1 MAIKIDR
8 KIVKYSVQKPEEKQQ
23 KAEER
28 QQKADE
34 RQAQRALEAKQ
45 PAVESETVRDRNG
58 HMAKVIRMHEKLERR
73 KSDRLDHKD
82 QDMISDHA
90 MYVTINDIV
99 LNQAP
104 VRAAPPVQ
112 CSSNREPRPFQWI
125 VALTH
130 RNGLGRRRRPFPG
143 G

>member
-34 RQAQRALEAKQ
+34 RQAQKALEAKQ

-58 HMAKVIRMHEKLERR
+58 HMAKVIRMHEKLERPE
-73 KSDRLDHKD
+73 
-82 QDMISDHA
+82 
-90 MYVTINDIV
+90 V
-99 LNQAP
+99 LIGSTYKIKTP
-104 VRAAPPVQ
+104 
-112 CSSNREPRPFQWI
+112 I
-125 VALTH
+125 
-130 RNGLGRRRRPFPG
+130 
-143 G
+143 